1 MSSKKIILVT
11 GMSGAGKTTAMGIL
25 EDMGYHAIDQFPPQL
40 LSELIHIAVDEHDLR
55 FNNMAI
61 ATGANDLP
69 DFVRRF
75 TNIDADLRI
84 LYLEADESTLMK
96 RYKSTRRTHPMLLS
110 NKAQTL
116 EEAIEVEKEMLEGY
130 KDKAYLSINTSNFSE
145 MELRK
150 KLNESFS
157 LTSTPLF
164 SISFISF
171 GFKNGIPMDSD
182 LLFDVRFL
190 DNPFWVEDLK
200 FKNGEDEEVK
210 NFVLEKAQTQDYLEL
225 LNEFLDY
232 SFKEYVKE
240 GKNHFTVSIGC
251 TGGQHRS
258 VVLVNWLYEQFSKEY
273 KCYKRHRD
281 MKVNHG

>member
-190 DNPFWVEDLK
+190 DNPFWVEGLK

-210 NFVLEKAQTQDYLEL
+210 NFVLEKAQTQAYLDL

>member
-157 LTSTPLF
+157 LTSTPVF

-281 MKVNHG
+281 MKVSHG

>member
-190 DNPFWVEDLK
+190 DNPFWVEGLK

-210 NFVLEKAQTQDYLEL
+210 NFVLEKAQTQAYLDL

-281 MKVNHG
+281 MKVSHG

>member
-157 LTSTPLF
+157 LTSTPVF

>member
-281 MKVNHG
+281 MKVSHG